1 MKTPGPAFPVAD
13 DLTWLI
19 VLLSYLPTMDKRC
32 PVLNTGSLVFAHVTA
47 QRQLRALRQRRIM
60 RRPLRDSRALLCSQ
74 VPGHFRVR
82 GLNVMSKKTRSF
94 PVVAVLP
101 LVLLGSAFA
110 V

>member
-60 RRPLRDSRALLCSQ
+60 RRPLRDSRACCA
-74 VPGHFRVR
+74 HRYRVIFEYE
-82 GLNVMSKKTRSF
+82 GLMS
-94 PVVAVLP
+94 
-101 LVLLGSAFA
+101 
-110 V
+110 